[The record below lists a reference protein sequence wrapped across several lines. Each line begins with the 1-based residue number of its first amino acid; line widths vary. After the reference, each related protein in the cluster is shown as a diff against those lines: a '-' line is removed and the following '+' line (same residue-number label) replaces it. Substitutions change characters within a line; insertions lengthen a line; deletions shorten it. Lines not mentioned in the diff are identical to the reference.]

1 MTSKAESGTG
11 ADSRLLATT
20 GSIAIAT
27 LTSRIT
33 GFMKQ
38 VLIAAVLGGAIG
50 SSFTVASVI
59 PNMISEFVLGAVLT
73 QVVIPVLVR
82 SEAEDPDG
90 GAMFIRRLFNA
101 ALVTLGTA
109 AVLATAAAPL
119 LTYLYLGP
127 HPKVDPHLTTTL
139 SYLLLPAILFYGLTA
154 LFTGILNTRL
164 NFKPGAWAPVLN
176 NVVFLAVLISYWFL
190 PESLGTT
197 RLYILGVGATF
208 GVLSQVILLFTAIR
222 KAGVDLRPKWGLDD
236 RLRKFGGM
244 AAAVLLYVAISQVG
258 FIVATNVSAGHDVA
272 GPIIY
277 SNAWLL
283 LQLPYG
289 VIGVTLLTAIMPRMS
304 RKAAANDSQGVI
316 EDLTMGTRLT
326 FLGLLP
332 IVVFL
337 TLMGRQVGVALYGYG
352 KFTGDAARL
361 GEAVS
366 WSAFTLIPYA
376 LVLLYLRV
384 FYAQERAWTP
394 VWIVVGIT
402 TVKIVLSV
410 LTPQVASDDNHVV
423 ILLGVANG
431 LAYVTGAIISV
442 ALLRRSLGHLQLQ
455 AVVRTFAQIMVAS
468 LVAGLVMFGFDW
480 VAHLGHLPQA
490 YGGIGALVRVAI
502 DGILYLGVTGV
513 GLLLLRVPEVTM
525 IWRSVTQRLRPAKSG
540 Q

>member
-1 MTSKAESGTG
+1 VTSKADSGAG
-11 ADSRLLATT
+11 ADSRLLSTT
-20 GSIAIAT
+20 GSIAVAT

-33 GFMKQ
+33 GFVKQ

-109 AVLATAAAPL
+109 AVLATASAPL
-119 LTYLYLGP
+119 LTYLYLGSDS
-127 HPKVDPHLTTTL
+127 KVDRELTTTL

-154 LFTGILNTRL
+154 LFTGMLNTRL

-176 NVVFLAVLISYWFL
+176 NVVFLSVLISYWFL
-190 PESLGTT
+190 PESLGTA
-197 RLYILGVGATF
+197 RLYVLGIGATF
-208 GVLSQVILLFTAIR
+208 GVMSQVILLYTALH
-222 KAGVDLRPKWGLDD
+222 KAGVDLRPKWGFDD

-258 FIVATNVSAGHDVA
+258 FIVATNVVAGHDEA

-304 RKAAANDSQGVI
+304 RKAAANDTQGVI
-316 EDLTMGTRLT
+316 DDLTIGTRLT
-326 FLGLLP
+326 LLGLLP

-337 TLMGRQVGVALYGYG
+337 TIMGHQVGMALYGYG
-352 KFTGDAARL
+352 LFQGDAPRL

-366 WSAFTLIPYA
+366 WSAFSLIPYA

-410 LTPQVASDDNHVV
+410 LTPEIARDDDHVV
-423 ILLGVANG
+423 VLLGVANG
-431 LAYVTGAIISV
+431 LAYVVGAIISV
-442 ALLRRSLGHLQLQ
+442 ALLRRSLGHLQLK
-455 AVVRTFAQIMVAS
+455 AVLQTFAQIMVAS
-468 LVAGLVMFGFDW
+468 LVAGLVMFGFDY
-480 VAHLGHLPQA
+480 VAHLGQLPET
-490 YGGIGALVRVAI
+490 YGGIGAFARVAI
-502 DGILYLGVTGV
+502 DGILFLGITGM
-513 GLLLLRVPEVTM
+513 GLLVLRVPEVTM
-525 IWRSVTQRLRPAKSG
+525 IWRSVTKRLRPAKSG